1 MMISPSDMETMT
13 AQSVISLCPS
23 TKEQIEIF
31 ANQLIDDVEQ
41 GVTNPLALHIRLTL
55 IEKSFDKVK
64 EAIKKQVV
72 TEAEKHNQKSFDH
85 MGCKIEVKEMGV
97 KYDYS
102 GCNDAEWNSLNEGKK
117 AYEVGIK
124 ERQEFLKALK
134 KKETIVNEETGEI
147 IEIFPPIKIS
157 TTSIA
162 VTPK

>member
-1 MMISPSDMETMT
+1 METMT

-31 ANQLIDDVEQ
+31 TNQLIDDVEQ

-72 TEAEKHNQKSFDH
+72 AEAEKHNQKSFDH

-102 GCNDAEWNSLNEGKK
+102 GCNDAEWNLTNQ
-117 AYEVGIK
+117 AI
-124 ERQEFLKALK
+124 ERRKIFLKQRENFLK
-134 KKETIVNEETGEI
+134 SLTKKETIVNEETGEI
-147 IEIFPPIKIS
+147 IEVFPPIKTS

>member
-1 MMISPSDMETMT
+1 MT

-23 TKEQIEIF
+23 TKEQIDIF

-41 GVTNPLALHIRLTL
+41 GVTNPLALHIRLKL
-55 IEKSFDKVK
+55 IEKSFEKVYA
-64 EAIKKQVV
+64 AIKDQVV
-72 TEAEKHNQKSFDH
+72 AEAEKHNQKTFDH

-97 KYDYS
+97 NYDYS
-102 GCNDAEWNSLNEGKK
+102 ACNDPEWNQANEFIESYKLS
-117 AYEVGIK
+117 IK

-147 IEIFPPIKIS
+147 IEIFPPVKTS

>member
-1 MMISPSDMETMT
+1 METIT

-64 EAIKKQVV
+64 DAIKKQVV
-72 TEAEKHNQKSFDH
+72 AEAEKHNQKSFDH

-102 GCNDAEWNSLNEGKK
+102 GCNDAEWNRMKFRFDVYEK
-117 AYEVGIK
+117 AIK
-124 ERQEFLKALK
+124 NRQEFLKALK
-134 KKETIVNEETGEI
+134 KKETLVNEETGEI
-147 IEIFPPIKIS
+147 IEIFPPIKTS

>member
-1 MMISPSDMETMT
+1 MMDCLFDMETMT

-23 TKEQIEIF
+23 TKEQIDLF

-41 GVTNPLALHIRLTL
+41 GVTNPLALHIRLKL
-55 IEKSFDKVK
+55 IEKSFEKVYA
-64 EAIKKQVV
+64 AIKDRVV
-72 TEAEKHNQKSFDH
+72 AEAEKHNQKSFDH

-102 GCNDAEWNSLNEGKK
+102 VCNDLEWNQVNELKKGYEISLKN
-117 AYEVGIK
+117 
-124 ERQEFLKALK
+124 RQEFLKALK

-147 IEIFPPIKIS
+147 MEIFPPIKTS

>member
-1 MMISPSDMETMT
+1 METMT

-23 TKEQIEIF
+23 TKEQIELF

-64 EAIKKQVV
+64 EAIKKQALA
-72 TEAEKHNQKSFDH
+72 EAEKHNQKSFDH

-97 KYDYS
+97 RYDYS
-102 GCNDAEWNSLNEGKK
+102 ACNDWEWNQVNELKNGYEISLKN
-117 AYEVGIK
+117 
-124 ERQEFLKALK
+124 RQEFLKYLK
-134 KKETIVNEETGEI
+134 KKETIVNEETGEV
-147 IEIFPPIKIS
+147 IEIFPPIKTS
-157 TTSIA
+157 TTTIA